1 MAFKFSLAAV
11 LRVRE
16 SIERREELALQRI
29 QFEIARIRR
38 RIDELN
44 DQITGKH
51 NARNESMRQP
61 VYSYEV
67 QAILHE
73 VNAAMD
79 LRQALHGSL
88 GSLELERETRMKAYQ
103 TAYADRQMLTDMLVQ
118 KQNEYEQ
125 EQVRTQQKS
134 IDEMFASRS
143 QRN

>member
-44 DQITGKH
+44 DEITGKH

-79 LRQALHGSL
+79 IRQALHGSL
-88 GSLELERETRMKAYQ
+88 GSLELECVKQMKTYQ
-103 TAYADRQMLTDMLVQ
+103 NAHTNRKMLTDMLVQ

-134 IDEMFASRS
+134 IDEIFASRS

>member
-1 MAFKFSLAAV
+1 MAFKFSLASV

-38 RIDELN
+38 RIDELS
-44 DQITGKH
+44 DGITGMH
-51 NARNESMRQP
+51 SARNESMQQP

-67 QAILHE
+67 QAILCE

-79 LRQALHGSL
+79 LRQALHDSL

-103 TAYADRQMLTDMLVQ
+103 AAYTNRQMLTDMLVQ
-118 KQNEYEQ
+118 KQNEYDQ

-143 QRN
+143 QRS

>member
-16 SIERREELALQRI
+16 SVERCEELALQRI
-29 QFEIARIRR
+29 QFEIGRVRR
-38 RIDELN
+38 RIEELN
-44 DQITGKH
+44 DEITGKH

-61 VYSYEV
+61 VFSYEV

-73 VNAAMD
+73 VKAAMD
-79 LRQALHGSL
+79 IRQALHGSL
-88 GSLELERETRMKAYQ
+88 RSLELEREKQMKAYQ
-103 TAYADRQMLTDMLVQ
+103 TAYTNRQMLTDMLVQ

-134 IDEMFASRS
+134 IDEIFASRS

>member
-16 SIERREELALQRI
+16 GIERREELALQRI

-38 RIDELN
+38 RIEELTDE
-44 DQITGKH
+44 ITGKH

-88 GSLELERETRMKAYQ
+88 GSLELDRQRQMKAYQ
-103 TAYADRQMLTDMLVQ
+103 NAHTDRQMLTDMLVQ
-118 KQNEYEQ
+118 KQNEYDQ

-134 IDEMFASRS
+134 IDEIFASRS
-143 QRN
+143 QRS